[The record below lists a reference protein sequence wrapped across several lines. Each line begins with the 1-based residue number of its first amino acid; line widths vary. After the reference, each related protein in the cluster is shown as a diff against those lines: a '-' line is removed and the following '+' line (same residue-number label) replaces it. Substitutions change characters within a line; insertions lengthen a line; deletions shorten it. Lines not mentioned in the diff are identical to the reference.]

1 MPNLNYAAQY
11 GRELANAYPYL
22 SYYGDLWNA
31 GESQRF
37 RPLRGKTVY
46 IPSMTTTG
54 ARAVNRDRIDGVFT
68 RGFEVNWEAHDLQMD
83 REWDTLVDPMD
94 IDETNEVATIS
105 NITRTFNQ
113 FQKVPEMD
121 AYMSSKLAGF
131 ASAFGG
137 VSTVSL
143 DAGSILAEWDKAI
156 AYMTN
161 QRVNRDRVRCKMT
174 PAAYKLLKQA
184 TGMTRFIEVT
194 NGIQAVDRNIA
205 RLDGITIE
213 EVPEDVMKTAYTFTT
228 GWVINA
234 LAAQQINFL
243 LYDPM
248 AIAAPVVYE
257 TSMMS
262 APTAQ
267 SKGKYLYYE
276 RYYYDAF
283 ILSQR
288 QAGVYAQLGAAP
300 SLGTLTVT
308 SVANAAE
315 DATAGDSIIT
325 VSGPG
330 IWGSGAMQEGLK
342 LVYCADESAA
352 VSCTYGAVPPATK
365 TWVDMTAN
373 PKLIASLTADKVIT
387 VAEVNKQTGFVVA
400 SGYATQVVTA
410 S

>member
-94 IDETNEVATIS
+94 IDETNEVATIA

-137 VSTVSL
+137 VSTASL
-143 DAGSILAEWDKAI
+143 DASSILTEWDKAI

-174 PAAYKLLKQA
+174 PATYKLLKQA

-194 NGIQAVDRNIA
+194 SGIRNVDRNIA

-228 GWVINA
+228 GWAINA
-234 LAAQQINFL
+234 LSAQQINFL

-288 QAGVYAQLGAAP
+288 QAGVYAHLGAAP
-300 SLGTLTVT
+300 SAGALTVT
-308 SVANAAE
+308 SVAGTA
-315 DATAGDSIIT
+315 AGDSVIT

-330 IWGSGAMQEGLK
+330 IWASGAMQEGLK
-342 LVYCADESAA
+342 LAYCADEDAA
-352 VSCTYGAVPPATK
+352 VSVTYGAVPPAAK

-373 PKLIASLTADKVIT
+373 PETVKSLTASKVIT
-387 VAEVNKQTGFVVA
+387 VVEVNKQTGFVVA
-400 SGYATQVVTA
+400 SGYATQVVGT
-410 S
+410 